1 MIPGNTISTTPIVGN
16 FEYPNTLPYSRL
28 SQTVMGGIAL
38 GDASQGRLYQTWIVT
53 LTGTTITVAP
63 TATGIAEL
71 TFTATDVLPTSTVTL
86 AFDTNMGVAL
96 AWTTAA
102 GAKLYFF
109 DSTTSAYATVDYPG
123 VTSCRLAVDDARS
136 FYSSNSDIV
145 FGYVRAGNLYW
156 RQQRDRYQTE
166 RFVGATNKSLIRLG
180 RSVANRLQFELR

>member
-1 MIPGNTISTTPIVGN
+1 MIPGNTIISTPIVGS
-16 FEYPNTLPYSRL
+16 FEYPNTLPYTKQ
-28 SQTVMGGIAL
+28 SQTVMGGVAI
-38 GDASQGRLYQTWIVT
+38 GDPSQGRLFQTWVVN
-53 LTGTTITVAP
+53 LTGTTITVGP
-63 TATGIAEL
+63 TSGGTPF
-71 TFTATDVLPTSTVTL
+71 TMTATDALPTSTITL

-102 GAKLYFF
+102 GAKLYYF

-136 FYSSNSDIV
+136 FYSSNSDIM

-166 RFVGATNKSLIRLG
+166 RLVGATNKTLIRLG